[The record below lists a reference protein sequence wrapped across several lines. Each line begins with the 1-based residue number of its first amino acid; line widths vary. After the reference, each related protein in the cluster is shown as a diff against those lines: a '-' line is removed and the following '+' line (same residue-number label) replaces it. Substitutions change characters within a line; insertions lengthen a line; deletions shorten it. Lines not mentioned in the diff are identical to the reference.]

1 VGDHL
6 GATIERNG
14 IGSLRGAV
22 GTPDQV
28 RDLARAYEEVGVDQI
43 IFVAQAGQNRHE
55 HICEA
60 MELFATEVMPEFQDR
75 DMQHV
80 KEKEERL
87 APAIDAALARRQPPR
102 PADPAYSLP
111 ALPQP

>member
-1 VGDHL
+1 MIALVRRSSGTGSDRC
-6 GATIERNG
+6 GAQSGRRTK
-14 IGSLRGAV
+14 SA
-22 GTPDQV
+22 TW
-28 RDLARAYEEVGVDQI
+28 LARYEEVGVDQI
-43 IFVAQAGQNRHE
+43 IFVAQAGNNRHE

-60 MELFATEVMPEFQDR
+60 MELFATEVMPEFHDR
-75 DMQHV
+75 DMRHV

-87 APAIDAALARRQPPR
+87 APAIEAALARREPAR